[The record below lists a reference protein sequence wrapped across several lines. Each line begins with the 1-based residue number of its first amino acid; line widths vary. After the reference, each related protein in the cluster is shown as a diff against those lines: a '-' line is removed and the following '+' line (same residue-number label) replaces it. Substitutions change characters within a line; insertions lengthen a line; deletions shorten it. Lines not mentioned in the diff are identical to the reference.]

1 MKDKR
6 VLGLIR
12 QFLAAGIM
20 RESGSLAATPSGI
33 AQGAILSPLLANV
46 ALSVLDRHFERAW
59 HAHSGAVRN
68 NTEAGL
74 SPHDDEVPAPTR
86 LSGAPLKPTSRSF
99 WAAWYLSGTHPR
111 GISL

>member
-1 MKDKR
+1 M
-6 VLGLIR
+6 V
-12 QFLAAGIM
+12 
-20 RESGSLAATPSGI
+20 I
-33 AQGAILSPLLANV
+33 APP
-46 ALSVLDRHFERAW
+46 
-59 HAHSGAVRN
+59 
-68 NTEAGL
+68 L